1 MDSDPCLPTRI
12 AVVDFGDKQ
21 NEVLVSW
28 LRREGIR
35 CENIGNI
42 GALFAAV
49 RRSGF
54 DAFLL
59 DSTASEHADGK
70 VIRWL
75 RHNERTSA
83 PVISYVPTADPHQV
97 ARILRSGADDCMA
110 PPFSAR
116 VLMARL
122 IARKRRMLW
131 NLESDDDVWQ
141 VGGLQMCLRTQ
152 RAFVRSSPLPLSQ
165 KQFHVL
171 IILARNLTSA
181 VSRDQIHNRVW
192 PESVGQSRRVDTQIS
207 RIRSRLRRARAPIEI
222 VSVSGFGYRLRLLGD
237 AE

>member
-21 NEVLVSW
+21 NEVLLSW
-28 LRREGIR
+28 LRREGIP
-35 CENIGNI
+35 CEHVGNM

-59 DSTASEHADGK
+59 DSKASEHSEGK

-75 RHNERTSA
+75 RNNERTSA
-83 PVISYVPTADPHQV
+83 PVIAYIPTADPHQV

-116 VLMARL
+116 VMMARL
-122 IARKRRMLW
+122 IARRRRMLW
-131 NLESDDDVWQ
+131 NLEADEDVWQ
-141 VGGLQMCLRTQ
+141 VGALRMCLRTQ
-152 RAFVRSSPLPLSQ
+152 RAFVGSLPMSLSQ
-165 KQFHVL
+165 TQFQVL
-171 IILARNLTSA
+171 TILARNLTSA

-192 PESVGQSRRVDTQIS
+192 PESIGQSRRVDTQIS
-207 RIRSRLRRARAPIEI
+207 RLRSRLRRAKAPVEI